1 MRSKPWA
8 RLALA
13 AALTTGTAACVF
25 TPPEKAPVFARP
37 GTQPVRT
44 LTSFSASL
52 RCMDGL
58 LAKFGRANYLVTAQG
73 LPDATGEVKAGT
85 KEMLI
90 SSISAMSAESN
101 AFTFIDFEAQGDVFA
116 LGTFLAQPGGP
127 PVPAGFEVPR
137 YYVRG
142 AITQLDS
149 GVVSDSASGAVGVD
163 EVDVGASTDQVMS
176 VVAVDLNIGEVM
188 SRRMLPGITANN
200 SVVVRRSGKAVDAG
214 ASIETL
220 GVNFNLNLNKSE
232 GMHQAVRTLVELSTI
247 EVLGKLV
254 QVPYWRCLEIE
265 QTNPEIEAIARKWF
279 EGMGERERGQFVQ
292 RALAAGG
299 FYEGPVNGTLDT
311 PTREAIGAY
320 ESSRGLL
327 ADGRIDF
334 DLYASLI
341 DGDLAAGREPDP
353 GKAPK
358 ALAVRANPAVR
369 PIGLVVSSARG
380 PRHRYAAG
388 EPFSLSVRANRDAFA
403 YCYYRDAAG
412 TIVRIHPN
420 RFQPDAYLPARAAL
434 AIPGKAPFSLV
445 PERPGS
451 REEVLCLATGSELG
465 TELPSTLKL
474 QDLAPLP
481 VRTLDDIALA
491 FRRTGANDL
500 ASSKLTLEVAP

>member
-1 MRSKPWA
+1 MRSKPRA
-8 RLALA
+8 PLALV
-13 AALTTGTAACVF
+13 AALTIGTAACAF
-25 TPPEKAPVFARP
+25 TPPERTTVLARP

-58 LAKFGRANYLVTAQG
+58 LAKFGRANYLITAQD

-116 LGTFLAQPGGP
+116 LGSFLAQPGGP

-149 GVVSDSASGAVGVD
+149 GVVSDSASGAVGVGG
-163 EVDVGASTDQVMS
+163 VDAGAATDQVMS
-176 VVAVDLNIGEVM
+176 VVAVDLNIGEVL
-188 SRRMLPGITANN
+188 SRRMLPGVTANN
-200 SVVVRRSGKAVDAG
+200 SVVVRRSGRAVDAG
-214 ASIETL
+214 ASIEAL

-279 EGMGERERGQFVQ
+279 DDMSERERGRFVQ

-299 FYEGPVNGTLDT
+299 FYEGPVNGVVDT

-341 DGDLAAGREPDP
+341 DGDLAAGREPARS
-353 GKAPK
+353 KAPERLSVRASPATAPI
-358 ALAVRANPAVR
+358 ALALTTSR
-369 PIGLVVSSARG
+369 S

-388 EPFSLSVRANRDAFA
+388 EPFTLSLRANREAFV

-412 TIVRIHPN
+412 TIVRIFPN
-420 RFQPDAYLPARAAL
+420 RFQNDAYLPARMTL
-434 AIPGKAPFSLV
+434 SIPGKAPFSLV
-445 PERPGS
+445 PERPAS
-451 REEVLCLATGSELG
+451 REDILCLAAGSELG
-465 TELPSTLKL
+465 TRLPSTLKL

-481 VRTLDDIALA
+481 VQELDDIVLA
-491 FRRTGANDL
+491 FRRAGAKDL
-500 ASSKLTLEVAP
+500 ASTKLTVEVAP